1 MRAVKIAITLMLVS
15 ILAFCLSACGPSG
28 SGGGAS
34 FSPPSSVKTAEFT
47 QVTQGSSSAG
57 VDTSHISEG
66 YVAAVAI
73 NNSALKFQVVG
84 NGVTNTYDLS
94 SDGTPLIAPL
104 SHGNGSY
111 TFKIMQNTSG
121 NRYVELFS
129 STVSVKLESEFAPFL
144 VPNTYCNYTPNS
156 ACVSQARSLTANAST
171 QGEAAGAILEWII
184 NNIRYDNQK
193 AAELS
198 SGSGYVPNPDSTLSS
213 KTGVCFDYASLA
225 AAMLRSQGIPCK
237 IITGY
242 VSNNI
247 YHAWNMVYI
256 DGTWKT
262 VSFELKGN
270 QWELID
276 TTLAASGPGATIGD
290 GGTYVERYVY

>member
-1 MRAVKIAITLMLVS
+1 M
-15 ILAFCLSACGPSG
+15 SACGPNG
-28 SGGGAS
+28 SGGGAG
-34 FSPPSSVKTAEFT
+34 FSSPSTTKTAEFT

-57 VDTSHISEG
+57 VDTSHVSEG
-66 YVAAVAI
+66 YVGAI
-73 NNSALKFQVVG
+73 ATNGNILKFQVVG
-84 NGVTNTYDLS
+84 NGVTNTYDLP

-129 STVSVKLESEFAPFL
+129 CSVSVKLESEFAPFL
-144 VPNTYCNYTPNS
+144 VPSVYCNYTAS
-156 ACVSQARSLTANAST
+156 SSCVAQAKSLTSGVTN
-171 QGEAAGAILEWII
+171 QGEAAGAILEWIEK
-184 NNIRYDNQK
+184 NIRYDNQK

-198 SGSGYVPNPDSTLSS
+198 TGSGYVPNPDSTIAS
-213 KTGVCFDYASLA
+213 KTGVCFDYASLT

-237 IITGY
+237 IVTGY

-247 YHAWNMVYI
+247 YHAWNMIYI

-270 QWELID
+270 QWELVD

-290 GGTYVERYVY
+290 GGTYIERYVY